1 MRFLAPAAFGLAAL
15 AGPLIVLYMLRSRRR
30 RTVVPSVV
38 LWQELGPPVSSAVPW
53 QRLRVTPLLILQI
66 LVLVLFAVAFARPFV
81 TEETVLGPHTVFVI
95 DTSGSM
101 AMSSRL
107 DDAIAEARRLSEDV
121 STERQISIVDAG
133 PNPRVLAAFA
143 SEPETLDAAFA
154 ELAQTGGV
162 ERLDEGIRLARAL
175 ATPDR
180 PTNIAIFSDG
190 GGSEPLTLEPIAG
203 ADHIVFDR
211 FEDNV
216 AIVAFSTEPSS
227 EGDTRL
233 FLEVANV
240 GVNRWAGDVEISVGG
255 LPAARVQFD
264 LESDSR
270 ARQIV
275 PVDAAAGDLVSARI
289 ADNADSLSLDDVA
302 HLTVPAVS
310 EATVAVFGESSIF
323 LQALIEASPNLR
335 LAAGA
340 PPDILILDA
349 TDAPSAIDRPTW
361 LIRPPTPP
369 EGVTLTG
376 VLRNTAASYQRP
388 GEPILDSVDLSELVV
403 AEADIVEA
411 PQWLPIVR
419 AGDVPLILLGEINGQ
434 RAVYFT
440 FDITQ
445 SNLPVQVGFPILGI
459 RTLEWLGSGSR
470 AAVSDAEA
478 AGVPIP
484 LAAPSGYLAE
494 VTTPDGRVFET
505 NQALF
510 SPATL
515 AGVYGIRYLGPE
527 GEVVESTAAVR
538 EFVAQESLGGAH
550 EMETVEGVIGST
562 DSDRTALIREWVA
575 WFLAALIVLSL
586 LEWWVGHRN
595 PTRAVEVPA

>member
-1 MRFLAPAAFGLAAL
+1 MRFLAPAAFALAAL
-15 AGPLIVLYMLRSRRR
+15 AGPLVVLYMLRSRRR

-53 QRLRVTPLLILQI
+53 QRLKVTPLLLLQI
-66 LVLVLFAVAFARPFV
+66 LVLLLFAVAFARPFV
-81 TEETVLGPHTVFVI
+81 TEETVLGPHTVFVV

-101 AMSSRL
+101 AMSARL

-143 SEPETLDAAFA
+143 SDPETLDAAFS
-154 ELAQTGGV
+154 ELVQTGGV
-162 ERLDEGIRLARAL
+162 ERLDEGVRLARAL

-190 GGSEPLTLEPIAG
+190 GGSEPLPLEPISG
-203 ADHIVFDR
+203 ASHIVFDR
-211 FEDNV
+211 FEPNV
-216 AIVAFSTEPSS
+216 AIAAFSTEPSS
-227 EGDTRL
+227 EGSTRV

-240 GVNRWAGDVEISVGG
+240 GMAPWQGDVELAVAG

-264 LESDSR
+264 LEADSR
-270 ARQIV
+270 GRQIV
-275 PVDAAAGDLVSARI
+275 PIDAGPGDLLSATI
-289 ADNADSLSLDDVA
+289 PGHSDALALDDSA
-302 HLTVPAVS
+302 FLTVPAVS
-310 EATVAVFGESSIF
+310 EASVAVFGEGSLF
-323 LQALIEASPNLR
+323 LEALIEASPNLR

-349 TDAPSAIDRPTW
+349 TDPTAEIDRPTW

-369 EGVTLTG
+369 EGVILTG
-376 VLRNTAASYQRP
+376 VVRNTAASFQRP

-434 RAVYFT
+434 RVVYFT
-440 FDITQ
+440 FDLTQ
-445 SNLPVQVGFPILGI
+445 SNLPIQVGFPILGI
-459 RTLEWLGSGSR
+459 RTLEWLGSGSQ
-470 AAVSDAEA
+470 AAVSDAEP

-484 LAAPSGYLAE
+484 LAPPSGYLTE
-494 VTTPDGRVFET
+494 VTAPDGRVFET
-505 NQALF
+505 EQVVFA
-510 SPATL
+510 PATL
-515 AGVYGIRYLGPE
+515 AGVYQIRYLGPD
-527 GEVVESTAAVR
+527 GEIVESTPAVR
-538 EFVAQESLGGAH
+538 EFVARESLGGAH
-550 EMETVEGVIGST
+550 DLDTVEGVVGST
-562 DSDRTALIREWVA
+562 DSDRAALIREWVA
-575 WFLAALIVLSL
+575 WFIAALVVLTM
-586 LEWWVGHRN
+586 LEWWVGHRR
-595 PTRAVEVPA
+595 PQRAAEVLA